1 MAPPPPPSASQ
12 TSSASSNIDYDTSTE
27 TAAAATP
34 IEASQ
39 PPPPS
44 TENQRDECVLC
55 CYPLPNE
62 NESVYHEC
70 CCGELICN
78 GCIIAQQRTLIIG
91 TNVKQPIAGSKEE
104 ELEFLTILLS
114 KQIIV
119 CPFCR
124 AKKPKNS
131 KEHLKNLWE
140 RIDKYKDRRA
150 MNMLGLVYMQGNH
163 GLSKN
168 PKKAME
174 LYQQGYDL
182 GDDIAAYNLSL
193 HVPDEARRMK
203 CLEEGVKRGYAKC
216 MTNLGVRAGKSGNHE
231 KAHRLYMMAACA
243 GDERMM
249 QYLMENY
256 RMLGSVVSKDDLAT
270 TLRAHKAVNDAEKSE
285 AREYAYR
292 YDDLRKSILRN
303 DDDAH
308 TC

>member
-1 MAPPPPPSASQ
+1 MTKASPPPGVSSSQ
-12 TSSASSNIDYDTSTE
+12 FDSASSHVH
-27 TAAAATP
+27 
-34 IEASQ
+34 
-39 PPPPS
+39 
-44 TENQRDECVLC
+44 DECVLC
-55 CYPLPNE
+55 CYPFPLKPE
-62 NESVYHEC
+62 DSVYHA
-70 CCGELICN
+70 CCGELICK
-78 GCIIAQQRTLIIG
+78 GCIVAQRRTLIIG
-91 TNVKQPIAGSKEE
+91 TNVKKPIAGSKEE

-270 TLRAHKAVNDAEKSE
+270 TLRAHKAANDTRKTVP
-285 AREYAYR
+285 REYAKR
-292 YDDLRKSILRN
+292 LEAFQKQMISTGNWKMVKKDQRKKI
-303 DDDAH
+303 DAYVLP
-308 TC
+308 TIRSRSGV